1 MSYTTIAW
9 IILIGCL
16 LFLFAAF
23 NPSAM
28 VFGVQGAQA
37 KLEVIRR
44 HERLWVI
51 SQYAFGLGAVVAAAG
66 YLLLARAGGP
76 LAAHGGLLMLVSS
89 GMLAGALLWG
99 INLYMRATDFEG
111 FANGTQPNWPFL
123 AYTLLTLLGLAV
135 WGYVYLQGGFPVWL
149 GWGTMAPAL
158 ILLGL
163 LLVFRDMPP
172 FVYYLIGLETVWV
185 LFKQPPS

>member
-23 NPSAM
+23 NPSSMA
-28 VFGVQGAQA
+28 FGMQGAEA

-44 HERLWVI
+44 YERLWVI

-76 LAAHGGLLMLVSS
+76 QAAYGGLLTLVSS

-99 INLYMRATDFEG
+99 INLFMRATDFEG
-111 FANGTQPNWPFL
+111 FANGMQPNWPFL

-149 GWGTMAPAL
+149 GWGTLVPAL

>member
-23 NPSAM
+23 NPASMA
-28 VFGVQGAQA
+28 FGAPTPEA
-37 KLEVIRR
+37 KLEIIRR
-44 HERLWVI
+44 YERLWVI

-76 LAAHGGLLMLVSS
+76 QAAYGGLLTLVSS

-99 INLYMRATDFEG
+99 INLFMRATDFEG

-123 AYTLLTLLGLAV
+123 TYTLLTLLGLAV
-135 WGYVYLQGGFPVWL
+135 WGYVFLQGGFPVWL
-149 GWGTMAPAL
+149 GWGTLAPAVVL
-158 ILLGL
+158 FA
-163 LLVFRDMPP
+163 LLVIFKDMPP
-172 FVYYLIGLETVWV
+172 FVYYLISLELVWV